1 MLNQEHKPAWWQLY
15 ILVPVM
21 LGLILVE
28 QLDPLPGIS
37 SEIVDLSVVVL
48 TFGMMLA
55 WMRINS
61 GLIEYDG
68 MEKDESL
75 RYLKITLYDPQSD
88 TSNDVG
94 ESNLWSP
101 SMLPH
106 PANPI
111 PVGRQGEQEDIE
123 QWSLN

>member
-1 MLNQEHKPAWWQLY
+1 MLNKERKPAWWQLY

-28 QLDPLPGIS
+28 QLDPLPGIA

-48 TFGMMLA
+48 TFGTMLA

-61 GLIEYDG
+61 GLIEFEE

-75 RYLKITLYDPQSD
+75 RYLNITLYDPQSD
-88 TSNDVG
+88 TSNDLG
-94 ESNLWSP
+94 ESNLWTP
-101 SMLPH
+101 SMIPH

-111 PVGRQGEQEDIE
+111 PVGRQGEQEDTE
-123 QWSLN
+123 KWSLN

>member
-1 MLNQEHKPAWWQLY
+1 MLNKERKPAWWQLY

-28 QLDPLPGIS
+28 QLDPLPGIA
-37 SEIVDLSVVVL
+37 SEFVDLSVVVL
-48 TFGMMLA
+48 TFGTMLA

-61 GLIEYDG
+61 GLIEYDE

-75 RYLKITLYDPQSD
+75 RDLRITIYDPQAD
-88 TSNDVG
+88 TSNEVG
-94 ESNLWSP
+94 ESNLWLP
-101 SMLPH
+101 SLLPH
-106 PANPI
+106 RANPI
-111 PVGRQGEQEDIE
+111 PIERRDERGDIE

>member
-1 MLNQEHKPAWWQLY
+1 MSNKERKPAWWQLY

-21 LGLILVE
+21 LALILVE
-28 QLDPLPGIS
+28 QSDPLPGIA
-37 SEIVDLSVVVL
+37 SEIVDLGVVVL
-48 TFGMMLA
+48 TFGAMLA

-61 GLIEYDG
+61 GLIEFEE

-88 TSNDVG
+88 TSNEVG

-101 SMLPH
+101 SRLPH
-106 PANPI
+106 PANRI
-111 PVGRQGEQEDIE
+111 PVERRDEREDIE
-123 QWSLN
+123 RWSHN

>member
-1 MLNQEHKPAWWQLY
+1 MQQHKPAWWQLY

-48 TFGMMLA
+48 TFGTMLA

-61 GLIEYDG
+61 GLIEYDE

-75 RYLKITLYDPQSD
+75 RYLNITLYDPQSD

-94 ESNLWSP
+94 ESNLWLP

-106 PANPI
+106 PANLI
-111 PVGRQGEQEDIE
+111 PVGRQSEREDIE

>member
-1 MLNQEHKPAWWQLY
+1 MQQHKPAWWQLY

-28 QLDPLPGIS
+28 QLDPLPGIA

-48 TFGMMLA
+48 TFGAMWA

-61 GLIEYDG
+61 GLVESDE

-75 RYLKITLYDPQSD
+75 RDLKITLYDPQAD

-94 ESNLWSP
+94 ESNLWLP

-111 PVGRQGEQEDIE
+111 PVRQQSEREDVE
-123 QWSLN
+123 KWSLN

>member
-1 MLNQEHKPAWWQLY
+1 MQQHKPAWWQLY

-21 LGLILVE
+21 LGLILIE

-37 SEIVDLSVVVL
+37 PEIADVSVVVL
-48 TFGMMLA
+48 TFGTMLA

-61 GLIEYDG
+61 GLIEYEE

-75 RYLKITLYDPQSD
+75 RHLKITLYDPQSD
-88 TSNDVG
+88 TSNEVG
-94 ESNLWSP
+94 ESNLWLP

-111 PVGRQGEQEDIE
+111 PVRQQSEREDIE
-123 QWSLN
+123 KWSLN

>member
-1 MLNQEHKPAWWQLY
+1 MSNKEHKPAWWQLY

-28 QLDPLPGIS
+28 QLHPLPGIAA
-37 SEIVDLSVVVL
+37 EIVDLSVVVL
-48 TFGMMLA
+48 TFGAMLA

-61 GLIEYDG
+61 GLIEYDE

-75 RYLKITLYDPQSD
+75 RYLNITLYDPQSD
-88 TSNDVG
+88 TSKDVE
-94 ESNLWSP
+94 ESNLWTP

-111 PVGRQGEQEDIE
+111 PVRQQSEREDIGK
-123 QWSLN
+123 WSRN